1 MGALPTFLSH
11 HLVSILI
18 GGLSLLLASSVLT
31 QKRPTGSAFAWLLV
45 IVLVPYLGI
54 PLYLAL
60 GGRKFARRARSKSS
74 LDLPPE
80 SAEGSAAA
88 SPPLLGDPRFFPQ
101 HVDAIE
107 WLDEGTKAYG
117 AFLREIRAA
126 KKSIRLVTFVV

>member
-60 GGRKFARRARSKSS
+60 GGRK
-74 LDLPPE
+74 
-80 SAEGSAAA
+80 
-88 SPPLLGDPRFFPQ
+88 
-101 HVDAIE
+101 
-107 WLDEGTKAYG
+107 
-117 AFLREIRAA
+117 
-126 KKSIRLVTFVV
+126 